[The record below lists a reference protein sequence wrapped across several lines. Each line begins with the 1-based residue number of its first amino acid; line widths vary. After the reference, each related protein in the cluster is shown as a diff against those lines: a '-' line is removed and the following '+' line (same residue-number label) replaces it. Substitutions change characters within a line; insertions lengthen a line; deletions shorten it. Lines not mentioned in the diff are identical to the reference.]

1 LAKNYLKTPPISGK
15 KTPKMV
21 DITHK
26 INTLRIATAVATVK
40 VSQQATV
47 DAIVNNLVPKGNV
60 LEMAKTAG
68 LFAVKNTH
76 LSIPDCHPIPI
87 EFTSVNYD
95 IHDLNIDI
103 IFKVKTV
110 YKTGVEVEAM
120 HGASIV
126 ALTMYDMLK
135 PIDKNIEIATIK
147 LVNKEGGK
155 SSFKNRFANAITAAI
170 FVCSDSIFAGD
181 KEDKSGKIIVEK
193 LKVSGVETSHYEI
206 IPDEIEIIQERAKTF
221 AKNHQLVIFTGGTG
235 LSPRDVTPE
244 ALEPLLETRIPGIEE
259 TIRNYGQQRMPYA
272 MLSRSVAGTLGNALV
287 LALPGSTKGAAE
299 SMDAIFPHVLH
310 VFHILK
316 GNNHDAK

>member
-1 LAKNYLKTPPISGK
+1 
-15 KTPKMV
+15 MV

-26 INTLRIATAVATVK
+26 INTLRSATATAIVK
-40 VSQQATV
+40 VSQQATI
-47 DAIVNNLVPKGNV
+47 DAVVNNLVPKGNV
-60 LEMAKTAG
+60 MEMAKTAG

-87 EFTSVNYD
+87 EFTSVEYK
-95 IHDLNIDI
+95 IEGLTIEI
-103 IFKVKTV
+103 IFRVKTV

-135 PIDKNIEIATIK
+135 PIDKEIEISTIK
-147 LVNKEGGK
+147 LINKEGGK
-155 SSFKNRFANAITAAI
+155 SSFKNRFPTTIKAAV

-181 KEDKSGKIIVEK
+181 KEDRSGKIIVEK
-193 LKVSGVETSHYEI
+193 LESYGVETAHYEI
-206 IPDEIEIIQERAKTF
+206 IPDEVDIIQERTKAYAKE
-221 AKNHQLVIFTGGTG
+221 NQLVIFTGGTG

-244 ALEPLLETRIPGIEE
+244 ALAPLLESRIPGIEE
-259 TIRNYGQQRMPYA
+259 AVRNYGQQRMPYA
-272 MLSRSVAGTLGNALV
+272 MLSRTVAGTLGKTLV
-287 LALPGSTKGAAE
+287 LALPGSTNGARE

>member
-1 LAKNYLKTPPISGK
+1 MKTIHSPGN

-26 INTLRIATAVATVK
+26 ISTLREATATAIVK
-40 VSQQATV
+40 VSRQETIEAV
-47 DAIVNNLVPKGNV
+47 EKNLVPKGNV

-76 LSIPDCHPIPI
+76 LSIPDCHPLPI
-87 EFTSVNYD
+87 EFTSVNYK
-95 IHDLNIDI
+95 IEGLEIQI

-135 PIDKNIEIATIK
+135 PIDKEIEISTIK
-147 LVNKEGGK
+147 LINKEGGK
-155 SSFKNRFANAITAAI
+155 SSFKNKFRDTIKAAV
-170 FVCSDSIFAGD
+170 FVCSDSIFAGE
-181 KEDKSGKIIVEK
+181 KEDRSGKVIVEK
-193 LKVSGVETSHYEI
+193 LDTCGVETSHYEI
-206 IPDEIEIIQERAKTF
+206 IPDELDIIQERTKAF
-221 AKNHQLVIFTGGTG
+221 AEENQLVIFTGGTG

-244 ALEPLLETRIPGIEE
+244 ALEPILESRIPGIEE
-259 TIRNYGQQRMPYA
+259 AIRNYGQQRMPYA
-272 MLSRSVAGTLGNALV
+272 MLSRTVAGTLGKSIV
-287 LALPGSTKGAAE
+287 LALPGSTNGARE
-299 SMDAIFPHVLH
+299 SMDAVFPHLLH

-316 GNNHDAK
+316 GKNHDSL

>member
-1 LAKNYLKTPPISGK
+1 
-15 KTPKMV
+15 MV

-26 INTLRIATAVATVK
+26 ISTLRAATATAIVK
-40 VSQQATV
+40 VSKQETI
-47 DAIVNNLVPKGNV
+47 DAVVNNLVPKGNV
-60 LEMAKTAG
+60 FEMAKTAG

-87 EFTSVNYD
+87 EFTSVDYK
-95 IHDLNIDI
+95 IEGLTIEI
-103 IFKVKTV
+103 IFNVKTV

-135 PIDKNIEIATIK
+135 PIDKEIEISTIK
-147 LVNKEGGK
+147 LIHKEGGK
-155 SSFKNRFANAITAAI
+155 SSFKNKFSSVIKAAV

-181 KEDKSGKIIVEK
+181 KEDRSGKIIVEK
-193 LKVSGVETSHYEI
+193 LNAFGVETAHYEI
-206 IPDEIEIIQERAKTF
+206 IPDELDIIQEKTKAF
-221 AKNHQLVIFTGGTG
+221 AKEHQLVIFTGGTG

-244 ALEPLLETRIPGIEE
+244 ALSPLLESRIPGIEE
-259 TIRNYGQQRMPYA
+259 AIRDYGQQRMPYA
-272 MLSRSVAGTLGNALV
+272 MLSRTVAGTLGKSLV
-287 LALPGSTKGAAE
+287 LALPGSTNGARE

-316 GNNHDAK
+316 GKNHDTL

>member
-1 LAKNYLKTPPISGK
+1 
-15 KTPKMV
+15 MV

-26 INTLRIATAVATVK
+26 ISTLRTATAKATVI
-40 VSQQATV
+40 VSLKATI

-87 EFTSVNYD
+87 EFTSVDYD
-95 IHDLNIDI
+95 IHDLSIDI

-135 PIDKNIEIATIK
+135 PIDKNIEISTIK
-147 LVNKEGGK
+147 LIEKEGGK
-155 SSFKNRFANAITAAI
+155 SSFKNKFPAVIKAAV

-181 KEDKSGKIIVEK
+181 KEDKSGKIIVGK
-193 LKVSGVETSHYEI
+193 LHSYGVETTHYEI
-206 IPDEIEIIQERAKTF
+206 IPDEIDMIQARTLAF
-221 AKNHQLVIFTGGTG
+221 AKDNQLIIFTGGTG
-235 LSPRDVTPE
+235 LSPRDVTPQ
-244 ALEPLLETRIPGIEE
+244 ALEPLLKSRIPGIEE
-259 TIRNYGQQRMPYA
+259 AVRKYGQDRMPYS
-272 MLSRSVAGTLGNALV
+272 MLSRTVAGTLGKSLV
-287 LALPGSTKGAAE
+287 LALPGSTKGAEE

-316 GNNHDAK
+316 GNNHDTK

>member
-1 LAKNYLKTPPISGK
+1 
-15 KTPKMV
+15 MV

-26 INTLRIATAVATVK
+26 INTLRSATATAIVK
-40 VSQQATV
+40 VSQQATI
-47 DAIVNNLVPKGNV
+47 DAVVNNLVPKGNV
-60 LEMAKTAG
+60 MEMAKTAG

-87 EFTSVNYD
+87 EFTSVEYK
-95 IHDLNIDI
+95 IEGLTIEI

-135 PIDKNIEIATIK
+135 PIDKEIEISTIK
-147 LVNKEGGK
+147 LINKEGGK
-155 SSFKNRFANAITAAI
+155 SSFKNRFPATIKAAV

-181 KEDKSGKIIVEK
+181 KEDRSGKIIVEK
-193 LKVSGVETSHYEI
+193 LESCGVETTHYEI
-206 IPDEIEIIQERAKTF
+206 IPDEVDIIQERTKDYAKE
-221 AKNHQLVIFTGGTG
+221 NQLVIFTGGTG

-244 ALEPLLETRIPGIEE
+244 ALAPLLESRIPGIEE
-259 TIRNYGQQRMPYA
+259 AVRNYGQERMPYA
-272 MLSRSVAGTLGNALV
+272 MLSRTVAGTLGKTLV
-287 LALPGSTKGAAE
+287 LALPGSTNGARE

>member
-1 LAKNYLKTPPISGK
+1 
-15 KTPKMV
+15 MV

-26 INTLRIATAVATVK
+26 INTLRSATATAIVK
-40 VSQQATV
+40 VSQQATI
-47 DAIVNNLVPKGNV
+47 DAVVNNLVPKGNV
-60 LEMAKTAG
+60 MEMAKTAG

-87 EFTSVNYD
+87 EFTAVEYK
-95 IHDLNIDI
+95 IEGLTIEI
-103 IFKVKTV
+103 IFRVKTV

-135 PIDKNIEIATIK
+135 PIDKEIEISTIK
-147 LVNKEGGK
+147 LINKEGGK
-155 SSFKNRFANAITAAI
+155 SSFKNRFPATIKAAV

-181 KEDKSGKIIVEK
+181 KEDRSGKIIVEK
-193 LKVSGVETSHYEI
+193 LEACGVETAHYEI
-206 IPDEIEIIQERAKTF
+206 IPDEVDIIQERTKAYAKE
-221 AKNHQLVIFTGGTG
+221 NQLVIFTGGTG

-244 ALEPLLETRIPGIEE
+244 ALAPLLESRIPGIEE
-259 TIRNYGQQRMPYA
+259 AVRNYGQQRMPYA
-272 MLSRSVAGTLGNALV
+272 MLSRTVAGTLGKTLV
-287 LALPGSTKGAAE
+287 LALPGSTNGARE